1 MILSISAPSSVRL
14 IRSTV
19 FNGRIDIEKINE
31 QFLYQLKDTPAKYK
45 ADLDLPSP
53 RLAGDA

>member
-1 MILSISAPSSVRL
+1 M
-14 IRSTV
+14 